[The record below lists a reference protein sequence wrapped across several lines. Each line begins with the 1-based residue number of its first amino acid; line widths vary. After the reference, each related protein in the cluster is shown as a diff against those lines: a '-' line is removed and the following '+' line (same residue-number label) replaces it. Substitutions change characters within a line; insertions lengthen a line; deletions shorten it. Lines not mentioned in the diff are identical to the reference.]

1 MTTIQLFIG
10 GSRHH
15 RSRSVRNNWTRIECE
30 QSIYKNLYNLKEI
43 WIVVWIIFSA
53 ILKTFIIIY
62 NHIQEYQDMKVI
74 WKQYI
79 LTGKLRIPKNLQN
92 RLVNHQPIL
101 QIPGSVLLYDFKTF
115 FEKIFKFTI
124 KSSWKLSNYW
134 LFQGS
139 LVGIILYNPTAFS

>member
-15 RSRSVRNNWTRIECE
+15 RSRSVRNNWTQIECE

-79 LTGKLRIPKNLQN
+79 LTGKLRIP
-92 RLVNHQPIL
+92 
-101 QIPGSVLLYDFKTF
+101 GSVLLYDFKTF

-124 KSSWKLSNYW
+124 KSNWKQSNYW

-139 LVGIILYNPTAFS
+139 LVVIILYNPTAFS